1 MRIAPE
7 IKDFT
12 KNTLIL
18 TLFFTLILHLSWG
31 YIRPYL
37 GLWASAGNDANYVQT
52 NTSYM
57 WSIATASSLS
67 IGQKKNTTAKAWN
80 PLADETISIAEVL
93 SHPKDGSEKLIG
105 SNMVALQA
113 YVSLLQTDIVSL
125 LDQSTD
131 RTVALD
137 EHIELL
143 KSAYTRTAERLTII
157 GEQISDLKAIEANA
171 LSTTAAA
178 KAKMEEKYKSY
189 EYTGVDTV
197 IDDYVRAKNDE
208 NTSRVYLAY
217 LERFQKGYGILQ
229 AQNKKLLD
237 TLINNREALI
247 KRSFVVIPDTGSD
260 LLKKLNLLQTEEV
273 YKETLK

>member
-1 MRIAPE
+1 
-7 IKDFT
+7 
-12 KNTLIL
+12 
-18 TLFFTLILHLSWG
+18 
-31 YIRPYL
+31 
-37 GLWASAGNDANYVQT
+37 
-52 NTSYM
+52 
-57 WSIATASSLS
+57 
-67 IGQKKNTTAKAWN
+67 
-80 PLADETISIAEVL
+80 
-93 SHPKDGSEKLIG
+93 
-105 SNMVALQA
+105 MVALQA